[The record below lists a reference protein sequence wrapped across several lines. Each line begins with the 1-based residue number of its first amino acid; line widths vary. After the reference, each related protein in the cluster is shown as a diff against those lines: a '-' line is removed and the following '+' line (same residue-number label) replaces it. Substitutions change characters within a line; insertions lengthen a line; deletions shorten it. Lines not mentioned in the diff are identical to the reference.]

1 MQTDEVDFGFTLNTP
16 SLMTPNIV
24 LNAPPFKSNVR
35 TNNENTTTSD
45 SSSTMRTNEDSLTAS
60 SADVKV
66 SKIEDELKQ
75 SFSEPRRPTPS
86 PFQKI
91 SSTNVFNLEKPPTVI
106 TTEDGSTV
114 KIPSTADVRNRFLMI
129 HYLRWCLYES
139 YFFVYI

>member
-1 MQTDEVDFGFTLNTP
+1 MQTDEVEFGFTLNTP

-35 TNNENTTTSD
+35 TNNENATTSN
-45 SSSTMRTNEDSLTAS
+45 SSSTTTNQDSLTAS

-91 SSTNVFNLEKPPTVI
+91 SST
-106 TTEDGSTV
+106 
-114 KIPSTADVRNRFLMI
+114 ADVRKRFLMI

-139 YFFVYI
+139 FFFVYI

>member
-1 MQTDEVDFGFTLNTP
+1 MQTDEVEFGFTLNTP

-35 TNNENTTTSD
+35 TNNENATTSN
-45 SSSTMRTNEDSLTAS
+45 SSSTTTNQDSLTAS

-91 SSTNVFNLEKPPTVI
+91 SSTNVFNLEKPTNVI

-114 KIPSTADVRNRFLMI
+114 EIPSTADVRKRFLMI

-139 YFFVYI
+139 FFFVYI

>member
-1 MQTDEVDFGFTLNTP
+1 MQTDEVEFGFTLNTP

-24 LNAPPFKSNVR
+24 LNAPPFKSNIR
-35 TNNENTTTSD
+35 TNNENTTTSN
-45 SSSTMRTNEDSLTAS
+45 SSSTTTTTNEDSLTAS

-66 SKIEDELKQ
+66 LKIEDELKQ

-91 SSTNVFNLEKPPTVI
+91 SSTNVFNLEKPTTVI

-114 KIPSTADVRNRFLMI
+114 EVPSTADVRKSIFNDSLFTLVFI
-129 HYLRWCLYES
+129 
-139 YFFVYI
+139 

>member
-35 TNNENTTTSD
+35 TNNENTATSN
-45 SSSTMRTNEDSLTAS
+45 SSSTTTTTNEDSLTAS

-66 SKIEDELKQ
+66 LKIEDELKQ

-91 SSTNVFNLEKPPTVI
+91 SSTNVFNLEKPTTVI
-106 TTEDGSTV
+106 NTEDGSTV
-114 KIPSTADVRNRFLMI
+114 EIPSTADVRK
-129 HYLRWCLYES
+129 
-139 YFFVYI
+139 